1 MPRVTHFELGVSD
14 PARAADFYR
23 SVFGW
28 KIERWGEFD
37 YWLVTTGSEGE
48 PGINGALMVHRDAQ
62 PRTVNTIQVNSIEE
76 AAEKVLDAGG
86 QVVTDKV
93 TIPNFGYN
101 LFCKDTE
108 GNLFGL
114 HQFDPQAR

>member
-1 MPRVTHFELGVSD
+1 
-14 PARAADFYR
+14 
-23 SVFGW
+23 
-28 KIERWGEFD
+28 
-37 YWLVTTGSEGE
+37 
-48 PGINGALMVHRDAQ
+48 
-62 PRTVNTIQVNSIEE
+62 
-76 AAEKVLDAGG
+76 
-86 QVVTDKV
+86 V